1 MLSKLKRRFSNSFTA
16 RLMICIF
23 STSFA
28 LLLLGGI
35 IFFQSSL
42 QASAKVN
49 RTMTLE
55 NLTVTRANLEQIFKQ
70 VDTSVQMSFSQK
82 GVLEATQADFSR
94 DPASHE
100 LIRSAFRSVVNSS
113 DAISHICLSSD
124 YNNPI
129 YIQARSLWYRDAAS
143 CLEYYGQF
151 TEQAEDGG
159 STWYFLTPD
168 PMWENRYCF
177 SNVRTI
183 RPLVRDVKESLLVVT
198 VKEWEVAKNYA
209 FLGNDSYIMTDSGM
223 IISAVNKD
231 LIGTAADME
240 IQRAVQNNQKNV
252 AFLFSRGGTAYY
264 AVYLP
269 TISCNLIVCI
279 RSELLEVTQ
288 MFMLI
293 VSVAVLLLGMVLSLL
308 WSKYIAS
315 SMTRPLIGMK
325 QVIEEARDGNLEARC
340 VSERHDEI
348 GYLCESFN
356 YMMDDIERYIKEL
369 QQQKDQIKENEIR
382 LLQSQIN
389 PHLLYNTLDSALYLM
404 NTGDAERS
412 TAVLEQLS
420 QYFKLALQRGNTIVT
435 VEKALD
441 HVQTYLRLQ
450 NLCRM
455 KEFTLKVQGDP
466 GLGKAMILHMLLQP
480 VVENSVLHGFDGS
493 FPDGEIIIDLRRCGQ
508 TLEIRVTD
516 NGMGM
521 DELELDRLRT
531 HLSET
536 VPGDKGFA
544 LWNIAQRIRM
554 SYGPQYGLSVDSEFG
569 EYTTVTLK
577 IPLMQQEREEDGHV

>member
-1 MLSKLKRRFSNSFTA
+1 
-16 RLMICIF
+16 
-23 STSFA
+23 
-28 LLLLGGI
+28 
-35 IFFQSSL
+35 
-42 QASAKVN
+42 
-49 RTMTLE
+49 
-55 NLTVTRANLEQIFKQ
+55 
-70 VDTSVQMSFSQK
+70 
-82 GVLEATQADFSR
+82 
-94 DPASHE
+94 
-100 LIRSAFRSVVNSS
+100 
-113 DAISHICLSSD
+113 
-124 YNNPI
+124 
-129 YIQARSLWYRDAAS
+129 
-143 CLEYYGQF
+143 
-151 TEQAEDGG
+151 
-159 STWYFLTPD
+159 
-168 PMWENRYCF
+168 MWEKRYCF

-183 RPLVRDVKESLLVVT
+183 RPMGRDMKESLLVVT

-209 FLGNDSYIMTDSGM
+209 FLGKDSYIMAESGT

-231 LIGTAADME
+231 WIGTLADPE
-240 IQRAVQNNQKNV
+240 IQQAVQQNPKGV
-252 AFLFSRGGTAYY
+252 AFLFAKGGTAYY
-264 AVYLP
+264 TVYLP
-269 TISCNLIVCI
+269 TISCNLIVSI
-279 RSELLEVTQ
+279 RSELLEFTQ
-288 MFMLI
+288 LFMLV
-293 VSVAVLLLGMVLSLL
+293 VSIAVLLLGMVLSLL

-389 PHLLYNTLDSALYLM
+389 PHLLYNTLDSALHLM

-412 TAVLEQLS
+412 IAVLEQLS

-435 VEKALD
+435 LEKALD

-466 GLGKAMILHMLLQP
+466 GLGKTMILHMLLQP

-508 TLEIRVTD
+508 TLEIRITD

-536 VPGDKGFA
+536 VPVSFRRHFVGTEDRCTA
-544 LWNIAQRIRM
+544 LPSARRRR
-554 SYGPQYGLSVDSEFG
+554 G
-569 EYTTVTLK
+569 
-577 IPLMQQEREEDGHV
+577 QQA